1 MTAIVGLFGK
11 LPAHGDFVRR
21 GLPGA
26 VVAGLDDWLQTE
38 LSRAADPSAVI
49 AAMPPVRFASTALLD
64 GYHAVGVMVSSSDSV
79 GRDFPLVAVALSGQN
94 DTDASDAS
102 TVGDCDVWSAAAEA
116 ALIEARDGGLS
127 ADQVFAGLV
136 ALPAT
141 TGGASAE
148 LPRGEDFD
156 RLIMQRVA

>member
-1 MTAIVGLFGK
+1 MSDPAVTAIVGLFGK

-38 LSRAADPSAVI
+38 FGRAADPSAMI

-79 GRDFPLVAVALSGQN
+79 GRDFPLVALALSGQS
-94 DTDASDAS
+94 DTPA
-102 TVGDCDVWSAAAEA
+102 GDCDAWIAAAEA
-116 ALIEARDGGLS
+116 ALIEARDSGRS
-127 ADQVFAGLV
+127 ADQIFAGLA

-141 TGGASAE
+141 AAGASAE
-148 LPRGEDFD
+148 LPRGEDFY
-156 RLIMQRVA
+156 RLIMQQVAR